1 MVEYEACILGLQAA
15 LDLKVRGIDVYGD
28 STLIICQIIGDW
40 RTKDSKLIL
49 YHRRLSELVQQFR
62 KITFTY
68 LPRSDNRFADALAT
82 LAAMV
87 QIPEGREVHPLEV
100 GVRDEPAY
108 CMVVEA
114 EPDGKPWYH
123 DVKTYMQ
130 SRTYPEGATEPDK
143 KTIRRMSLQYYLD
156 PAIQAV
162 LRFSASQM
170 CRHRGG

>member
-15 LDLKVRGIDVYGD
+15 LDLKVRDIDVYGD

-108 CMVVEA
+108 CMVVKA